1 MLSGGCASGVTQP
14 ISGRPSHGQIV
25 ANIENNPLHYER
37 DWQLDDSSQSSFR
50 PCPQGS
56 GSMTPMPFHDS
67 VHNMNEIAPRRS
79 FSNSTNGSTT
89 DLNQLPNQSTMFVAH
104 TSPPNNNTVMQLPP
118 RSAVSSTSSAAAHNK
133 TNDLNLFKVH
143 TNATVPISALFLENS
158 DILNDAQYPKLYHR
172 HSTVIADQPPVES
185 GSSIDDRADG
195 ASSHRDHRRYSDTKL
210 LHQRATG
217 SGRDSFIP
225 ADRTLPI
232 FNVTSVL
239 GVSIPPPTAHDPEPS
254 TEIIFETVVD
264 QTTFDPLELNIQEML
279 ELDVFRQNE
288 SVTNAADSRKGRL
301 SLHNVSVNGAS
312 GDDARAG
319 GPSNNDSRNFFK
331 SLPNLSASSENLLQ
345 N

>member
-1 MLSGGCASGVTQP
+1 MLSGGCASGLAHPST
-14 ISGRPSHGQIV
+14 GRPSQGQIV

-79 FSNSTNGSTT
+79 SSNSTSGSST
-89 DLNQLPNQSTMFVAH
+89 DINQLPNQSSFT
-104 TSPPNNNTVMQLPP
+104 TPPNTAILQHQHPT
-118 RSAVSSTSSAAAHNK
+118 RSAASSAGQSK

-143 TNATVPISALFLENS
+143 TNPMVPNSALFLENS

-172 HSTVIADQPPVES
+172 HSTVFMSPPLNEITSVSADERVHVS
-185 GSSIDDRADG
+185 DSSY
-195 ASSHRDHRRYSDTKL
+195 RDHRRYSDTKL
-210 LHQRATG
+210 LHQRPAG
-217 SGRDSFIP
+217 SGRNVIVSIDQQIV
-225 ADRTLPI
+225 PI

-239 GVSIPPPTAHDPEPS
+239 GVAITPPVASLEPDPP
-254 TEIIFETVVD
+254 TEIIFDTVD

-279 ELDVFRQNE
+279 ELDVYRQQQPQGA
-288 SVTNAADSRKGRL
+288 SDSRKGRL
-301 SLHNVSVNGAS
+301 SLHNVSYNGAT
-312 GDDARAG
+312 
-319 GPSNNDSRNFFK
+319 NNPRPGALPNEPRNFFK

-345 N
+345 K